1 MADTPLTFAEYAK
14 STPDVLSK
22 ACINTLIADDELL
35 SVIPMSL
42 WQGGKSYTWV
52 LNNSG
57 PTIAA
62 IDETTVLYSSKPTRH
77 TVTAYLTQY
86 GGEVEIPVFLDS
98 SMAMN
103 VAGWTE
109 DVADLIRAF
118 GQWLRSKIIVG
129 DYMTEANATVIPF
142 NSSAKPG
149 IDAITTL
156 SANMGVGEIWF
167 KYVHVGTLLSMKA
180 PGSSTYGTAQAVADG
195 AMTFADG
202 DDTTKTVTVT
212 IDASDYTDLAENTTR
227 PGITTVRPESI
238 AGLRYLATLDS
249 AQTWAPSTDGDAITL
264 AALDKLDEM
273 CLGPR
278 NEKIFLMNARTRRAV
293 NTLQRAAGAATVQDF
308 KAGTLPNA
316 VRHNGIPL
324 VACPGVSV
332 AETQG
337 ATITCGRVYC
347 VRLNSEVGWKLI
359 YGAQNGP
366 NFGQLGA
373 ATDDDVNRNMSLPL
387 YVRRLGERENYAT
400 WKVRATGAFASVLM
414 RSKSCSMMYGVTS

>member
-180 PGSSTYGTAQAVADG
+180 PGSSSYGTAQAVADG

-293 NTLQRAAGAATVQDF
+293 NTLQRAAGG
-308 KAGTLPNA
+308 AGFQGWHPPERRQTQRDPAGRLSWCE
-316 VRHNGIPL
+316 RGRDSGSHHHL
-324 VACPGVSV
+324 WSRLLCPS
-332 AETQG
+332 ELR
-337 ATITCGRVYC
+337 GRLEADLRC
-347 VRLNSEVGWKLI
+347 PER
-359 YGAQNGP
+359 P
-366 NFGQLGA
+366 QLRPARRGHG
-373 ATDDDVNRNMSLPL
+373 RRCQPQHESPSL
-387 YVRRLGERENYAT
+387 
-400 WKVRATGAFASVLM
+400 RA
-414 RSKSCSMMYGVTS
+414 